1 MSFMR
6 IQDLLMLLMMNFV
19 VIGEMVGKL
28 SEELTEDT
36 KAKIDWLKVKAF
48 RNIVAHNYF
57 GIDAEE
63 VWQIINGSLRDLQIQ
78 LSNLIN

>member
-1 MSFMR
+1 
-6 IQDLLMLLMMNFV
+6 
-19 VIGEMVGKL
+19 MVGKL

-36 KAKIDWLKVKAF
+36 KANIDWLKVKAF

-63 VWQIINGSLRDLQIQ
+63 VWQIINGSLRDLQIH
-78 LSNLIN
+78 LSYLIN